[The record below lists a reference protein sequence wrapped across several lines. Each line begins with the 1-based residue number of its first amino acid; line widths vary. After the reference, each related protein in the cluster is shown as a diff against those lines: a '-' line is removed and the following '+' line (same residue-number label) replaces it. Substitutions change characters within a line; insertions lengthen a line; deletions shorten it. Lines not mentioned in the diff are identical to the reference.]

1 MKRWIFIST
10 LLLLSASLSIARE
23 TFVHNVDITVRLD
36 RSGTAHITEIWDVDV
51 QTGTEWYLV
60 QGNLGAIEIRD
71 LAVSD
76 ETGKTYLREDV
87 WDTHRTIEAKA
98 GRCGLMHKGDGDY
111 EICWGTGSYG
121 HHRFTVSYTMTHFV
135 KGLSDANAFN
145 HQFVAEGLSSPPQHV
160 RIVIEKT
167 AEGDS
172 ATAFTPQNTGV
183 WAFGFE
189 GDIHLVN
196 GQIVAQT
203 RMPLDDDE
211 SVIVMARFDNDLF
224 MPTDQRDESFEVM
237 KNRALE
243 GSSYK
248 EGGDETVTLVGL
260 TLLIGSGLLFFIF
273 TLLNGSTWKRIL
285 YTALLSPVCMTII
298 YFSVKWWEYLLAGIV
313 VLFVVGAVVYVILE
327 LAGVTSARPVYGV
340 RRVTGWCRDIPLGG
354 DLIAAHYVLNEATPL
369 WGRSEKHLIEALLLR
384 FIHLGLIRI
393 SQRPDEKRPT
403 LSFGDEKPFESE
415 FMSDVE
421 YRLYKIM
428 RAAAGKDLILQPH
441 EFSKWAKDK
450 EENGM
455 RLYQWIKATKTY
467 GEKTFDRNGAVLNNR
482 FTRRGREM
490 ARTVP
495 EFRNYLNDFSLIN
508 ERQAREVALWD
519 DYLTFASLFG
529 IADKVENEFKALS
542 PEYFRQKELTQG
554 YDRTTASIMS
564 RDLSGRFVNGSF
576 SYKAKE
582 FRASGGG
589 GFVSLGGGGG
599 HTGGGRGGGAR

>member
-1 MKRWIFIST
+1 MKRWGFIST
-10 LLLLSASLSIARE
+10 LLLLSASLSVAQE
-23 TFVHNVDITVRLD
+23 TLVHDVDITVRLD

-60 QGNLGAIEIRD
+60 QNNLGAIEIRD

-98 GRCGLMHKGDGDY
+98 GRCGLVYKDDGDY

-135 KGLSDANAFN
+135 KGLSDGNAFN

-160 RIVIEKT
+160 RVVIEKT

-172 ATAFTPQNTGV
+172 ATAFTPQNTGI

-203 RMPLDDDE
+203 RMPLDEDG

-248 EGGDETVTLVGL
+248 EEGDETVTLVGL

-273 TLLNGSTWKRIL
+273 TLLNGSTWKRIF
-285 YTALLSPVCMTII
+285 YTALLSPVCMTTI

-327 LAGVTSARPVYGV
+327 LAGVTSARPVYGM

-403 LSFGDEKPFESE
+403 LSFGDEKPSESE
-415 FMSDVE
+415 FMNDVE

-428 RAAAGKDLILQPH
+428 RAAAGKDLILQPQ

-455 RLYQWIKATKTY
+455 RLYRWIKATKTY
-467 GEKTFDRNGAVLNNR
+467 GEKTFDRNGAMLNNR

-519 DYLTFASLFG
+519 DYLMFASLFG
-529 IADKVENEFKALS
+529 IADKVEKEFKALS

-554 YDRTTASIMS
+554 YDRTTESIMS

-589 GFVSLGGGGG
+589 GFASLGGGGG

>member
-121 HHRFTVSYTMTHFV
+121 HHRFTVSYMMTHFV

-403 LSFGDEKPFESE
+403 LSFGDEKPSESE

-529 IADKVENEFKALS
+529 ITDKVEN
-542 PEYFRQKELTQG
+542 EYFRQKELTQG
-554 YDRTTASIMS
+554 YDRTTVSIMS

-589 GFVSLGGGGG
+589 FVSLGGGGG

>member
-1 MKRWIFIST
+1 MKRWIFISS
-10 LLLLSASLSIARE
+10 LLLLSASLSMARE
-23 TFVHNVDITVRLD
+23 TLVHNVDITVRLD

-98 GRCGLMHKGDGDY
+98 GRCGLVYKGDDDY

-135 KGLSDANAFN
+135 KGLSDGNAFN

-160 RIVIEKT
+160 RVIIEKT

-196 GQIVAQT
+196 GQIVART
-203 RMPLDDDE
+203 RMPLDEDE

-224 MPTDQRDESFEVM
+224 MPTDQRDESFEIM

-285 YTALLSPVCMTII
+285 YTALLSPVCMTTI
-298 YFSVKWWEYLLAGIV
+298 YFGVKWWKYLLAGIV

-327 LAGVTSARPVYGV
+327 FAGVTSARPG
-340 RRVTGWCRDIPLGG
+340 
-354 DLIAAHYVLNEATPL
+354 
-369 WGRSEKHLIEALLLR
+369 
-384 FIHLGLIRI
+384 
-393 SQRPDEKRPT
+393 
-403 LSFGDEKPFESE
+403 
-415 FMSDVE
+415 
-421 YRLYKIM
+421 
-428 RAAAGKDLILQPH
+428 
-441 EFSKWAKDK
+441 
-450 EENGM
+450 
-455 RLYQWIKATKTY
+455 
-467 GEKTFDRNGAVLNNR
+467 
-482 FTRRGREM
+482 
-490 ARTVP
+490 
-495 EFRNYLNDFSLIN
+495 
-508 ERQAREVALWD
+508 
-519 DYLTFASLFG
+519 
-529 IADKVENEFKALS
+529 
-542 PEYFRQKELTQG
+542 
-554 YDRTTASIMS
+554 
-564 RDLSGRFVNGSF
+564 
-576 SYKAKE
+576 
-582 FRASGGG
+582 
-589 GFVSLGGGGG
+589 
-599 HTGGGRGGGAR
+599 